1 MTNLIICVFGKKGY
15 GKTHFVKHTLL
26 PQFDKL
32 IIIDSLAE
40 YEDGV
45 LISDIPSLADYLEKN
60 QDGPYRIIYREPLAH
75 TEDLEPSAAF
85 KIGWSAIGATIVIEE
100 LDIHASAI
108 SSPASIQC
116 LLRYGRHRE
125 INTIGISRRA
135 AEVPRTITS
144 QADLLISFNQQEP
157 RDLAY
162 IGSFAGKE
170 FANALTELD
179 YREYLVWGNKEIAN
193 SLGLSVFQ
201 GKEKEKKKEKKE
213 LDKDSD
219 TE

>member
-15 GKTHFVKHTLL
+15 GKTYFVKHTLL
-26 PQFDKL
+26 PQFEKI

-40 YEDGV
+40 YKDGV
-45 LISDIPSLADYLEKN
+45 IIEDIPSLAEYLLRNK
-60 QDGPYRIIYREPLAH
+60 DGRYRIIYREPLAQI
-75 TEDLEPSAAF
+75 EDLEPSEALRTS
-85 KIGWSAIGATIVIEE
+85 WSAIGATIVIEE

-125 INTIGISRRA
+125 LNTIGVSRRA
-135 AEVPRTITS
+135 SEVPRTITS
-144 QADLLISFNQQEP
+144 QADLIISFNQQEP

-179 YREYLVWGNKEIAN
+179 YEEYLVWGNKEIAN
-193 SLGLSVFQ
+193 SLGLEVF
-201 GKEKEKKKEKKE
+201 KEKEKEDKE
-213 LDKDSD
+213 SI
-219 TE
+219 